1 MVNRLQPLIFLFFP
15 YDLYYFECEL
25 TVFIAWRSS
34 LRLRYKAKQDGD
46 NKTKYVYAL
55 MADLDLKLCSQSAE
69 LMQNRRDEDCFY
81 SLSYLNSNKLRLLA
95 EGLSLLVIFFL
106 LSL

>member
-1 MVNRLQPLIFLFFP
+1 
-15 YDLYYFECEL
+15 
-25 TVFIAWRSS
+25 
-34 LRLRYKAKQDGD
+34 
-46 NKTKYVYAL
+46 

-81 SLSYLNSNKLRLLA
+81 SLFYLNSNKLRLLA